1 MSRNNKIP
9 KFYAKP
15 SSPPDPCTS
24 GNDFVT
30 NLQIG
35 QSKYQFLLSTN
46 YRHNRR
52 SEVCS
57 RTIEDINQRFGT
69 RQEIKLTFQSDN
81 DVLLSHMRRNRI
93 HDNMWLDT
101 FSQYNDDAFKREF
114 GLAQFLI
121 YKSHIEEK
129 GPKFRWGLPQKTFS
143 DREME
148 QQVKQ
153 QAQTYCDYLPADIK
167 VNFCEI
173 DVKCMHNT
181 VNL

>member
-9 KFYAKP
+9 KFCAKP
-15 SSPPDPCTS
+15 SSPPDPC
-24 GNDFVT
+24 GKDFVT

-35 QSKYQFLLSTN
+35 QSEYQLTLSTN

-69 RQEIKLTFQSDN
+69 RQEIRLTFQSDN
-81 DVLLSHMRRNRI
+81 DVLLSHTRRNRI

-121 YKSHIEEK
+121 YKNHIEEK
-129 GPKFRWGLPQKTFS
+129 GPKFRWGLPQRTFA
-143 DREME
+143 DRERE
-148 QQVKQ
+148 QREKQ
-153 QAQTYCDYLPADIK
+153 QTQTDCDYLPADIK
-167 VNFCEI
+167 INFYEI
-173 DVKCMHNT
+173 DIKCMHDS
-181 VNL
+181 VYL